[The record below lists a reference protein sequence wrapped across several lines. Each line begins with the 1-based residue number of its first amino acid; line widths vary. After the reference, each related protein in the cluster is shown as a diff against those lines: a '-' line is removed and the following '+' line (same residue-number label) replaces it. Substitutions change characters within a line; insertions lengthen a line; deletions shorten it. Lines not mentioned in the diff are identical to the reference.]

1 MLTKSININLSEDDY
16 ERIMIICGKCN
27 RTIEQIVTSFI
38 NDLIGNYKS
47 DIDAEMMINKWYE
60 HRYGYINESLLRFLL
75 DNYGNYY
82 LVNEFIN
89 ESKKV
94 SIEDVGHEYYHIISE
109 YKEKNPYTDIDKSI
123 IKINDW
129 LTDYNSIFK
138 TGECENVEP
147 EVAELEE
154 EL

>member
-38 NDLIGNYKS
+38 NDLIGNY
-47 DIDAEMMINKWYE
+47 D
-60 HRYGYINESLLRFLL
+60 
-75 DNYGNYY
+75 

-94 SIEDVGHEYYHIISE
+94 SIEDVGHAFYHIISE

-123 IKINDW
+123 IGINDW

-138 TGECENVEP
+138 TGECENIAES